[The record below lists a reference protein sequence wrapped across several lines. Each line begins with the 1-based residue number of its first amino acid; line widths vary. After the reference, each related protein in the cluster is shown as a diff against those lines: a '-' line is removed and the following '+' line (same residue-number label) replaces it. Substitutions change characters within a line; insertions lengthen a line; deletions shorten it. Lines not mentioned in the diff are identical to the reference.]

1 MTSTMMRS
9 VVCLILLF
17 GILSTTG
24 VAANKNRIGTAG
36 AQELLIPVGAAG
48 VAIGGSSGVFLTG
61 INSLYYN
68 PAGLG
73 RMPGSFEA
81 TFSQMSYIADISVTY
96 GAVGIKVG
104 EFGNI
109 AFSLKSIGFG
119 SIPVTTVDYPDGT
132 GSSYSPTY
140 LTLGMSYSRLLTD
153 RISFGATAYLVSE
166 KILNMSASGLSF
178 DIGIQYH
185 NLGIKG
191 LMLGIA
197 VKNIGPNMTYSGS
210 DALVRADVSGTTR
223 GTQPYAVQ
231 MAGFEMPT
239 MMEIGVAY
247 SPKLDDMNAVTVSG
261 LFRNNNYLDDEYQVG
276 AEYGFN
282 KMFFVRG
289 GYALSPQTDKDPT
302 GGKGYIYGFTGGAG
316 IRYTLSDVTL
326 SVDYAYRAVKY
337 FDGNHVI
344 TVGIGL

>member
-1 MTSTMMRS
+1 MTSKMMRS

-24 VAANKNRIGTAG
+24 DAANKNRIGTAG
-36 AQELLIPVGAAG
+36 AQELLIPVGGAG

-61 INSLYYN
+61 IDALYYN

-73 RMPGSFEA
+73 RMPGSFQA
-81 TFSQMSYIADISVTY
+81 TFSQMAYIADINVTY
-96 GAVGIKVG
+96 GAIGVKVG
-104 EFGNI
+104 DFGNLG
-109 AFSLKSIGFG
+109 FTLKSIAFG
-119 SIPVTTVDYPDGT
+119 SIPVTTVEFPDGT
-132 GSSYSPTY
+132 GSTYSPTF
-140 LTLGMSYSRLLTD
+140 LTLGMTYSRLLTD

-166 KILNMSASGLSF
+166 KILDMSASGLAF
-178 DIGIQYH
+178 DVGIQYH

-197 VKNIGPNMTYSGS
+197 VKSIGPNMSYSGP
-210 DALVRADVSGTTR
+210 DAYVSANIADANR
-223 GTQPYAVQ
+223 GLQPYQVQ
-231 MAGFEMPT
+231 MAGVEMPT

-247 SPKLDDMNAVTVSG
+247 SPKLDDMNAVTLSG

-276 AEYGFN
+276 AEYSFD

-302 GGKGYIYGFTGGAG
+302 GARGYIFGVTAGAG
-316 IRYTLSDVTL
+316 LKYSLGDVSV

-337 FDGNHVI
+337 FTGNQVI